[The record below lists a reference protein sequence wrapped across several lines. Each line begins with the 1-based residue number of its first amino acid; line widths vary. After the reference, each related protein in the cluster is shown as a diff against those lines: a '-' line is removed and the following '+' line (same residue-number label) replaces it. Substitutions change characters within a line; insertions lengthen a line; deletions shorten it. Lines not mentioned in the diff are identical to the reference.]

1 MSKAPFQD
9 GMTIVTRVIP
19 GREASLLELLHGI
32 GNDVEGSR
40 LVPFPELTTLHF
52 GRWVFFE
59 ADVDALGAP
68 TPPTLILSTNFD
80 APRRD
85 HIAELYD
92 RAREGID
99 RIYEHC
105 EGYPRPEG
113 RTPARVRAWLE
124 QHDAG
129 YNTLYVGTRGRTVDR
144 IRREARLREAI
155 QGFLDEACRRP
166 GFQEQGPAAI
176 RGEIQAFVQEDP
188 ELAWAAEAPPRWR
201 SRWPT
206 RRDLPLALAATALV
220 FVPLAG
226 ALLRGWRVGAVL
238 LGGIIGILLLAVGLW
253 ALVLRRR
260 ERTDPEDP
268 PTNDFDHVRSLV
280 HNEDRFVQNQMSAVN
295 RVKPG
300 WLRLATLRLVLAAI
314 DVLGRWVHTHGS
326 LGSIPSIHFARWVI
340 IDEGRRVVFFSN
352 FDGSWENYLGDFID
366 KAAVGLTG
374 VWSNTAGFPRS
385 RWLVFDGATDEQRF
399 KAYARRSQVVTPVW
413 YSAYKWLSV
422 QNVNNNSAIRAGL
435 FGEQTP
441 DETAAWLRR
450 L

>member
-1 MSKAPFQD
+1 MSEARFQD
-9 GMTIVTRVIP
+9 GMTIVTPVTP
-19 GREASLLELLHGI
+19 GREKSLCELLETI
-32 GNDVEGSR
+32 GGKVENCE
-40 LVPFPELTTLHF
+40 LVPFPNLTTLHF

-68 TPPTLILSTNFD
+68 TPPTLIFSTNFD
-80 APRRD
+80 APRHA
-85 HIAELYD
+85 HIAELCD
-92 RAREGID
+92 KAKEGID

-105 EGYPRPEG
+105 EGYPPPDE
-113 RTPARVRAWLE
+113 RTPARVQAWLE
-124 QHDAG
+124 DHDAG

-144 IRREARLREAI
+144 IHREAALRDAI
-155 QGFLDEACRRP
+155 QEFLDEACRRP
-166 GFQEQGPAAI
+166 GFQDQSPTAI
-176 RGEIQAFVQEDP
+176 RAEIQAFVQSEP
-188 ELAWAAEAPPRWR
+188 TLAWATEPPPTDRR
-201 SRWPT
+201 RWPT
-206 RRDLPLALAATALV
+206 RRDLPLALVASALV
-220 FVPLAG
+220 LLPLVV
-226 ALLRGWRVGAVL
+226 ALVRGWRAGAFL
-238 LGGIIGILLLAVGLW
+238 LGGILGVLLLAAGLW
-253 ALVLRRR
+253 ALILRRK
-260 ERTDPEDP
+260 ERNDPQDP
-268 PTNDFDHVRSLV
+268 PTSDFEHVQSLA

-314 DVLGRWVHTHGS
+314 DLLGRWVYTQGT

-340 IDEGRRVVFFSN
+340 IDGGRRVVFFSN

-385 RWLVFDGATDEQRF
+385 RWLILDGATDEQRF
-399 KAYARRSQVVTPVW
+399 KAYARRSQVATHVW

-422 QNVNNNSAIRAGL
+422 QNINNNSAIRAGL

-441 DETAAWLRR
+441 AETAAWLRR

>member
-1 MSKAPFQD
+1 
-9 GMTIVTRVIP
+9 MTIVTRVIP

-40 LVPFPELTTLHF
+40 LVPFPELKTLHF
-52 GRWVFFE
+52 GRWAFFE
-59 ADVDALGAP
+59 GDVDALGTP

-80 APRRD
+80 APRQA

-92 RAREGID
+92 RAKEGID
-99 RIYEHC
+99 LIYEHC
-105 EGYPRPEG
+105 EGYPLGPE

-124 QHDAG
+124 DHDAG

-144 IRREARLREAI
+144 IQREANLRDAI
-155 QGFLDEACRRP
+155 QGFLDEACMRP
-166 GFQEQGPAAI
+166 GFQDQSPAAI
-176 RGEIQAFVQEDP
+176 RAEIQASVQSHP
-188 ELAWAAEAPPRWR
+188 ELAWATETPPTGR

-206 RRDLPLALAATALV
+206 RRDLPLALAAAALV
-220 FVPLAG
+220 LVPLAV
-226 ALLRGWRVGAVL
+226 ALVRGWRTGAFL
-238 LGGIIGILLLAVGLW
+238 LGGILGVLLLAAGLW
-253 ALVLRRR
+253 ALMLRRK

-268 PTNDFDHVRSLV
+268 PTEDFDHVRSLT
-280 HNEDRFVQNQMSAVN
+280 HDEDRFVQNQMSAVN

-300 WLRLATLRLVLAAI
+300 RLRLFTLRLVLAAI
-314 DVLGRWVHTHGS
+314 DLLGRWVYTHGS
-326 LGSIPSIHFARWVI
+326 LGSIPSIHFARWVV
-340 IDEGRRVVFFSN
+340 IDGGRRVVFFSN

-385 RWLVFDGATDEQRF
+385 RWLILDGATDEQRF
-399 KAYARRSQVVTPVW
+399 KAYARRSQAVTPIW

-422 QNVNNNSAIRAGL
+422 QNINNNSAIRAGL

-441 DETAAWLRR
+441 DETAAWLWR